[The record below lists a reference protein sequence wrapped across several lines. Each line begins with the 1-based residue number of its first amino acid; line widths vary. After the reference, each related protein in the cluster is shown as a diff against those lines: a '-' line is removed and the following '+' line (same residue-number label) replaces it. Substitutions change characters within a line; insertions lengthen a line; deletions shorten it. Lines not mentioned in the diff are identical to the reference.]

1 MKTLSM
7 HHILFNNNS
16 DREKEGEIKHKT
28 GKNNKEVLKMRCGTS
43 NDHIPR

>member
-16 DREKEGEIKHKT
+16 DQEKEGEMKDKT
-28 GKNNKEVLKMRCGTS
+28 GKNKKEVRKMRCQ
-43 NDHIPR
+43 N